1 MWSRPFTLIMS
12 SFSFKKMD
20 KVDLFTAEKNK
31 KSTEFEK
38 KNSAKS
44 KKNSRK
50 IEKKTSRILAQNSK
64 S

>member
-38 KNSAKS
+38 KKPQQNLKRTQEKL
-44 KKNSRK
+44 KKNP
-50 IEKKTSRILAQNSK
+50 QGF
-64 S
+64 